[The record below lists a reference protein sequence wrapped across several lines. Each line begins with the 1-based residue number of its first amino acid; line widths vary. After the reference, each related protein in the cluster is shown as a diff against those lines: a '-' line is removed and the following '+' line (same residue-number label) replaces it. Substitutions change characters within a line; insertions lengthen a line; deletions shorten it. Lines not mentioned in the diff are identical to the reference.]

1 MGTQYKNRR
10 SEKGYL
16 TIYVS
21 LTLTVVLSLC
31 LTLIEGARRSTFY
44 LEAECITDIAVSSVF
59 AEYHRELFNQ
69 YNLFYIDS
77 AYGSNYPSY
86 YNTEA
91 RLKYYLEQNLDL
103 EKVSYLDFLYKDLLE
118 LEAGSVYLK
127 KVALATDSGGILF
140 QKQAVKAIEDD
151 VGIGLIENV
160 LDWAETFE
168 AKGLLERDIGREK
181 QIADRQLEAYNGTEK
196 QLTKEEWVTVE
207 IHDPTQHLDNMRA
220 QGVLKW
226 VVDNDTLLSARKV
239 DLNQY
244 ISARKR
250 RGEINRGNAVL
261 TKALTV
267 AEQVLFQEY
276 LLRYAGHYRAEKDGS
291 LLQYQAEY
299 LLAGK
304 DEDVENLR
312 YVVGAICGAREV
324 ANVLYL
330 YSDAEKALA
339 VEVLANILAAAVL
352 CPETAP
358 LFEVILVIG
367 WAYAESLYDTK
378 LLLAGGKVPLMKDD
392 SSWHYDLDSI
402 LESFHMQI
410 HDTNSQGVS
419 YTDYLRV
426 MLYLSDLEQTTFR
439 FMDLVEMDI
448 RLTEGNRAFRMDGCI
463 GSVEAEVVIQS
474 GYGYKSILNKEKQY

>member
-1 MGTQYKNRR
+1 M
-10 SEKGYL
+10 
-16 TIYVS
+16 
-21 LTLTVVLSLC
+21 
-31 LTLIEGARRSTFY
+31 
-44 LEAECITDIAVSSVF
+44 
-59 AEYHRELFNQ
+59 
-69 YNLFYIDS
+69 
-77 AYGSNYPSY
+77 
-86 YNTEA
+86 
-91 RLKYYLEQNLDL
+91 
-103 EKVSYLDFLYKDLLE
+103 
-118 LEAGSVYLK
+118 
-127 KVALATDSGGILF
+127 
-140 QKQAVKAIEDD
+140 
-151 VGIGLIENV
+151 
-160 LDWAETFE
+160 
-168 AKGLLERDIGREK
+168 
-181 QIADRQLEAYNGTEK
+181 
-196 QLTKEEWVTVE
+196 
-207 IHDPTQHLDNMRA
+207 
-220 QGVLKW
+220 
-226 VVDNDTLLSARKV
+226 
-239 DLNQY
+239 
-244 ISARKR
+244 
-250 RGEINRGNAVL
+250 
-261 TKALTV
+261 
-267 AEQVLFQEY
+267 
-276 LLRYAGHYRAEKDGS
+276 
-291 LLQYQAEY
+291 QYQAEY

-330 YSDAEKALA
+330 YSDAEKMLA

-410 HDTNSQGVS
+410 HDTNSQGMS